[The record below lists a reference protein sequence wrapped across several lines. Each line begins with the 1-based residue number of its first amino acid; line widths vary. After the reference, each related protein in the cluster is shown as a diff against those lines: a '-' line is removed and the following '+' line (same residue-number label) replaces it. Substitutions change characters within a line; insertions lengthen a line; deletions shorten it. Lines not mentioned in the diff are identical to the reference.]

1 MGMFIKP
8 IVVLF
13 ILGFALSNP
22 IAHQE
27 VRVLAQALKNA
38 DESRELASLK
48 SKNNDNLSE
57 SDSEFKHAIFT
68 PLFKSIKTAVVNKVV
83 SIGMKVFNWV
93 LGKVTKLK
101 LSQVVTKNVP
111 QLDAQ
116 TESDCAL
123 TTVAQAK
130 AKEIFNKLITSQVE
144 SAIVGA
150 TLEKVLGQK
159 GIRMSNAQKVTK
171 LMEFAK
177 SVAPDLVQKHSSGQ
191 VDELSQTFAKKFTE
205 SAISHANLKNAAQA
219 LCECARNVHGK
230 ALVEKLAQ
238 SEIMENIMQE
248 D

>member
-1 MGMFIKP
+1 M
-8 IVVLF
+8 
-13 ILGFALSNP
+13 
-22 IAHQE
+22 
-27 VRVLAQALKNA
+27 
-38 DESRELASLK
+38 
-48 SKNNDNLSE
+48 
-57 SDSEFKHAIFT
+57 
-68 PLFKSIKTAVVNKVV
+68 
-83 SIGMKVFNWV
+83 
-93 LGKVTKLK
+93 
-101 LSQVVTKNVP
+101 
-111 QLDAQ
+111 
-116 TESDCAL
+116 

-205 SAISHANLKNAAQA
+205 FAESAISHANLKNAAQA